1 MSVLLPRLPGPS
13 AESMLDRLFDGDALQ
28 WPGFDPTDLPDEARF
43 ASTGGSAAAGARPLQ
58 EIRDGILSVAEEHGF
73 GTRDARATQAKFDA
87 ALGAWLV
94 QQPQLKTG
102 EALRDDV
109 WSFIG
114 VVMAPDI
121 VDWRFGKS
129 RERYLGGVRNTF
141 QRLWMRARVL
151 DRGEEADNRW
161 GLIDSLT
168 EDALVQI
175 TERPSIGADAVLSS
189 ELAEAW
195 VRASNRLGR
204 RQMEDVMRLAIL
216 RLRIRN
222 EIRSLSLLP
231 QIELEALLDQIFD
244 SAAEALGAVKDA
256 PLLDQG
262 QEVTSSASRN
272 DGTEEPDSDDSSKRR
287 RSWAFWRAR

>member
-1 MSVLLPRLPGPS
+1 MSVLLPRLSGPA
-13 AESMLDRLFDGDALQ
+13 AEGMLDALLAGEDLQ
-28 WPGFDPTDLPDEARF
+28 WPGFDATSLPDETRY
-43 ASTGGSAAAGARPLQ
+43 ASTGGSAVDPRQLRELRAGLA
-58 EIRDGILSVAEEHGF
+58 SKAEEFGF
-73 GTRDARATQAKFDA
+73 GERDARSTQAKFDA

-94 QQPQLKTG
+94 QQPILATG

-121 VDWRFGKS
+121 VHWRFGRS
-129 RERYLGGVRNTF
+129 RKRYLGGIRNTF

-151 DRGEEADNRW
+151 DRGAGHDDRW
-161 GLIDSLT
+161 GLLDSLT

-175 TERPSIGADAVLSS
+175 TERPSIGADAVLSR

-195 VRASNRLGR
+195 VRASGRLGR
-204 RQMEDVMRLAIL
+204 GQMEDVMRLAIL

-231 QIELEALLDQIFD
+231 ETELRQLLDQFFD
-244 SAAEALGAVKDA
+244 RAADAIGAEPAA
-256 PLLDQG
+256 PLLGNDQ
-262 QEVTSSASRN
+262 ESTSSASLELATA
-272 DGTEEPDSDDSSKRR
+272 DEATPASSTRR
-287 RSWAFWRAR
+287 RSWAIWRAR

>member
-1 MSVLLPRLPGPS
+1 MSVLLPRLSGPS
-13 AESMLDRLFDGDALQ
+13 AESILDHLLRSDDWQ
-28 WPGFDPTDLPDEARF
+28 WPGFDPTCLPEEARF
-43 ASTGGSAAAGARPLQ
+43 ASTGGSVADQRQL
-58 EIRDGILSVAEEHGF
+58 RDLREGLVSVAEEFGF
-73 GTRDARATQAKFDA
+73 GTHEARATQAKFDA

-94 QQPQLKTG
+94 QQPLLRTG

-121 VDWRFGKS
+121 VQWRFGKS
-129 RERYLGGVRNTF
+129 RERYLGGIRNTF

-151 DRGEEADNRW
+151 DRGEEAEDRW
-161 GLIDSLT
+161 GLLYSLT

-175 TERPSIGADAVLSS
+175 TERPSIGADAILSR

-222 EIRSLSLLP
+222 EIRNLSLLP
-231 QIELEALLDQIFD
+231 RAELGRLLDQFFD
-244 SAAEALGAVKDA
+244 SAAESLDADKSLSLTHQEKGGANGDSGEGVDEGPAFGAL
-256 PLLDQG
+256 
-262 QEVTSSASRN
+262 R
-272 DGTEEPDSDDSSKRR
+272 KRKR
-287 RSWAFWRAR
+287 KWSLWNAK